1 MFTFRLNL
9 KTKEIYDDMLKL
21 YNEHF
26 NTKFTIASIL
36 PYAVDHFINHG
47 NTNYLKH
54 YNLIKNYY
62 DQEFMLEKEL
72 YAQAKKLQNNDITL
86 QDILNFALNLYIV
99 PFKAEFIKKSV
110 NLNRMLLILN
120 HFRFITNGYK
130 IKPTSKSNSEYQ
142 TEFIITYCPLCGHD
156 SFYVNPD
163 NMQVGCYKNK
173 CMVNTSSNLD
183 VIGLIQI
190 THKQRYPD
198 IINTIFDVAI
208 KNYKDNLP
216 EIEKLQAGIVRS
228 SGRKKNIKNRIEEL
242 EKLIQASQNE
252 ETTADLNR
260 EISELKK
267 ELDEILK
274 RENEEKKIICIKN
287 HILIRNGIK
296 KYDYLLEK
304 GFRED
309 ILEELDIFYLG
320 ENVTKDYQT
329 NSMRYRICFPIYAA
343 DGELA
348 GIQARSIIDD
358 NSNRSEFLKEDYL
371 FKVYWGAVH
380 KISLYERYSDA
391 MLYPEPTLEDRH
403 NAQMWKKINKK
414 ILNSCGFNKS
424 EHLYLLNRYVE
435 KNYKKVTRVVI
446 VEGLKDAIKLYS
458 YNLNSTA
465 VVSSMGCSLS
475 DEQVEL
481 LKKYFP
487 DAEIILGYDQ
497 DYSGVEGNIKAY
509 HKLTDA
515 GFNKISFIQYPN
527 GTKDFGDFTG
537 DKDTRAHIVDVLKN
551 RKPYNIYI
559 MNMIKS
565 ELLLN
570 RQLLF
575 NSKKFIPQ
583 V

>member
-36 PYAVDHFINHG
+36 PYAVDHFIKHG

-54 YNLIKNYY
+54 YNLVKNYY

-72 YAQAKKLQNNDITL
+72 YIQVKKLQNNDITL

-99 PFKAEFIKKSV
+99 PFKAKFIKETI

-120 HFRFITNGYK
+120 HFGFITNGYK
-130 IKPTSKSNSEYQ
+130 IKPTSKKNSGYE

-173 CMVNTSSNLD
+173 CMANLSNKLD

-208 KNYKDNLP
+208 KNYKDNVP
-216 EIEKLQAGIVRS
+216 EIEKLQIGIIRN
-228 SGRKKNIKNRIEEL
+228 SGRKKGIKKRIKEL
-242 EKLIQASQNE
+242 EKLIETYQNE
-252 ETTADLNR
+252 EITADLNK

-267 ELDEILK
+267 ELDEIIK
-274 RENEEKKIICIKN
+274 RENEEEKIISIKN
-287 HILIRNGIK
+287 HIIMRNGIK
-296 KYDYLLEK
+296 KYDYLLKK
-304 GFRED
+304 GFKKET
-309 ILEELDIFYLG
+309 LEELDIFYLG

-329 NSMRYRICFPIYAA
+329 NSMRYRICFPIFSA
-343 DGELA
+343 DGKLA

-358 NSNRSEFLKEDYL
+358 DSSRSEFLKEDCL
-371 FKVYWGAVH
+371 FKTYWEAVK

-391 MLYPEPTLEDRH
+391 KLYPEPTLEDRH
-403 NAQMWKKINKK
+403 NAQMWKKVNKK
-414 ILNSCGFNKS
+414 ILNSYGFNKS
-424 EHLYLLNRYVE
+424 EHLYLLNKYVE
-435 KNYKKVTRVVI
+435 KNYKEVIRVII
-446 VEGLKDAIKLYS
+446 VEGLKDAVKLYS

-475 DEQVEL
+475 DEQAEL
-481 LKKYFP
+481 LKKYFSG
-487 DAEIILGYDQ
+487 AEIILGYDQ

-509 HKLTDA
+509 HKLADA

-527 GTKDFGDFTG
+527 RTKDFGDFTG

-551 RKPYNIYI
+551 RKPYNIYF

-565 ELLLN
+565 GLLLDKK
-570 RQLLF
+570 LLF
-575 NSKKFIPQ
+575 NSRKFIPQ